1 MSPSIGSV
9 NFIPTVQALK
19 QEHAM
24 DHEPSFLRRLFSLEG
39 RTALI
44 TGASGGIGS
53 ALALG
58 LAETGVTVGLHGTR
72 LDQLE
77 ELHAQVAARGGRATI
92 LPADLGDIAACRR
105 LIAGAHTAL
114 GRLDI
119 LINCAGIN
127 RRKPAAAVTE
137 EDFEAIVAV
146 NLRSLFFLCQAVQ
159 PIMRAQGGG
168 KIINIGSVTSVD
180 GLGEVSVYG
189 ATKAAVA
196 QLTKTLAVEWAKD
209 NIQVNCLAPG
219 FIVTPLTETALW
231 GDAWRRQWL
240 LDRIPARRPG
250 MPEELVGA
258 VLLLASA
265 ASSYLTGHTLVVDG
279 GYLAGGSWLRDD
291 A

>member
-1 MSPSIGSV
+1 
-9 NFIPTVQALK
+9 
-19 QEHAM
+19 M
-24 DHEPSFLRRLFSLEG
+24 DHEVSFLQRLFSLDG

-58 LAETGVTVGLHGTR
+58 LAEAGAAVGLHGTR
-72 LDQLE
+72 LHQLE
-77 ELHAQVAARGGRATI
+77 ELQAQIEAGGGRAVC
-92 LPADLGDIAACRR
+92 LPADLRDLAACRH
-105 LIAGAHTAL
+105 LIADAHSAL
-114 GRLDI
+114 GRLDV

-127 RRKPAAAVTE
+127 RRKPAETVSE

-146 NLRSLFFLCQAVQ
+146 NLRSLFFLCQAAQ

-168 KIINIGSVTSVD
+168 KIVNIGSVTSVD

-189 ATKAAVA
+189 ATKSAVA
-196 QLTKTLAVEWAKD
+196 ELTKTLAVEWARD

-219 FIVTPLTETALW
+219 FIVTPLTETTLW

-250 MPEELVGA
+250 MPEDLVGA
-258 VLLLASA
+258 VLLLSSA

-279 GYLAGGSWLRDD
+279 GYLAGGSWLPDD